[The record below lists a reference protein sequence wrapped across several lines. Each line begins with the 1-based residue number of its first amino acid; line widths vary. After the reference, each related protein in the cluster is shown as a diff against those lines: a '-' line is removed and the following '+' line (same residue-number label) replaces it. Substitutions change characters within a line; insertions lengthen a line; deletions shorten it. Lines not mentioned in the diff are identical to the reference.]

1 MKDAHFLFLQGMQ
14 SSFFKRVGD
23 NLTAKNCRVSRINFC
38 LGDWLFWSGKNSVSF
53 RGRIS
58 DWKDYIDSFLDAN
71 GVTDII
77 LVGEQRKYHDAA
89 IIAAKERGIRVVA
102 TDFGYL
108 RPDWIAIELNGM
120 NGSSLLPRNIEQ
132 IHQINNNLS
141 QVDLGPVFDDGEIKR
156 ILCDLVYSFS
166 TLVDVLFFPYYVQSD
181 MRPQPAKGLFYS
193 FIKWGKL
200 LINYSSTKK
209 FVDLVGE
216 GEASFF
222 LFAMQ
227 LEHDFQ
233 IVKYSHYNDL
243 IEPIEEV
250 VYSFSK
256 LGNNESK
263 LIFKNHPCD
272 LGIRNW
278 EVIIAQLAMK
288 YGIDDRVYFID
299 GGVSLD
305 KLLKNCSGLVTVN
318 STSGLRSLQLGC
330 PVKSLSSAIYSMP
343 GLTFQGDLDDFWE
356 KPIKPDQNNVA
367 AFVNVIASKLH
378 IRGLF
383 FNEPGMS
390 GGIRDFA
397 DKLVSRNVGI

>member
-38 LGDWLFWSGKNSVSF
+38 LGDWIFWSGKNSVSF

-216 GEASFF
+216 GETSFF

-278 EVIIAQLAMK
+278 KVIIAQLAMK

>member
-38 LGDWLFWSGKNSVSF
+38 LGDWIFWSGKNSVSF

-216 GEASFF
+216 GETSFF

-278 EVIIAQLAMK
+278 TVIIAQLAMK

>member
-1 MKDAHFLFLQGMQ
+1 
-14 SSFFKRVGD
+14 
-23 NLTAKNCRVSRINFC
+23 VSRINFC
-38 LGDWLFWSGKNSVSF
+38 LGDWIFWSGKNSVSF

-216 GEASFF
+216 GETSFF

-278 EVIIAQLAMK
+278 KVIIAQLAMK

>member
-216 GEASFF
+216 GETSFF

-263 LIFKNHPCD
+263 LIFKNHPCY

-378 IRGLF
+378 VRGLF

>member
-38 LGDWLFWSGKNSVSF
+38 LGDWIFWSGKNSVSF

-156 ILCDLVYSFS
+156 IFCDLVYSFS

-216 GEASFF
+216 GETSFF

-278 EVIIAQLAMK
+278 KVIIAQLAMK

>member
-38 LGDWLFWSGKNSVSF
+38 LGDWIFWSGKNSVSF

-89 IIAAKERGIRVVA
+89 IIAAKERGVRVVA

-216 GEASFF
+216 GETSFF

-278 EVIIAQLAMK
+278 KVIIAQLAMK

>member
-23 NLTAKNCRVSRINFC
+23 NLTARNCKVSRINFC
-38 LGDWLFWSGKNSVSF
+38 LGDWIFWSGKNSVSF

-216 GEASFF
+216 GETSFF

-278 EVIIAQLAMK
+278 KVIIAQLAMK

>member
-14 SSFFKRVGD
+14 SSFFKRVGA
-23 NLTAKNCRVSRINFC
+23 NLTARNCRVSRINFC
-38 LGDWLFWSGKNSVSF
+38 LGDWIFWSGKNSVSF

-216 GEASFF
+216 GETSFF

-278 EVIIAQLAMK
+278 KVIIAQLAMK

>member
-23 NLTAKNCRVSRINFC
+23 NLTARNCRVSRINFC
-38 LGDWLFWSGKNSVSF
+38 LGDWIFWSGKNSVSF

-216 GEASFF
+216 GETSFF

-278 EVIIAQLAMK
+278 KVIIAQLAMK

>member
-216 GEASFF
+216 GETSFF

-278 EVIIAQLAMK
+278 PVIIAQLAMK

-378 IRGLF
+378 VRGLF